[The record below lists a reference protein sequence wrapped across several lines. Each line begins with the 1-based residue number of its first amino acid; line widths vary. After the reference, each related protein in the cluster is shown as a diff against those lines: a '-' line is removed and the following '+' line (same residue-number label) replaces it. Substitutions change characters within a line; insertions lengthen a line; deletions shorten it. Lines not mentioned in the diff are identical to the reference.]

1 MDDNSKV
8 NLPGPLSDLGRRIDV
23 WRRTRPKLGPMPSEL
38 WKDATRLA
46 QLHGINPVA
55 KTLRL
60 DYHALK
66 RHLQAA
72 RGLRAASPPAF
83 VEVCLSQPLPTS
95 GCFVEL
101 ERPDGAKMKVRVS
114 RQEELVVLTESFWR
128 CQP

>member
-1 MDDNSKV
+1 MGDNSKV
-8 NLPGPLSDLGRRIDV
+8 NLPGPLSDLGHRIDV
-23 WRRTRPKLGPMPSEL
+23 WRRTRPKLAPMPSNL
-38 WKDATRLA
+38 WKDAARLA

-60 DYHALK
+60 NYHALK

-72 RGLRAASPPAF
+72 RGLRATAPPAF
-83 VEVCLSQPLPTS
+83 VEVSLSPPVPTS
-95 GCFVEL
+95 GCLVEL

-114 RQEELVVLTESFWR
+114 HHEELVVLTESFWR